1 MGVSPGDSQKTE
13 QSPADARAGLS
24 RGVTAAM
31 VDQDAAG
38 APHPHEIS
46 ELAAW
51 SEKECAET
59 LARIE
64 QQGIRTLEFSARER
78 LLEGL
83 LQMDPTTALERLEG
97 STSATLRKDLM
108 RHFLPRLAEIDP
120 KHAAVELLITGREN
134 WMINPAVGDG
144 VIAQW
149 MRQAPE
155 AAAGLLANL
164 PEGVERNQATLA
176 AVDAWSAPSPAE
188 TAAWVET
195 LPAGETRDEAF
206 RRMTLAW
213 SSQDMEAAMAWLS
226 RLPASRSRDAGIA
239 SLCQQLAGIYPAML
253 AHWAATI
260 QDSSLR
266 QRAFTALAA
275 PRGD

>member
-1 MGVSPGDSQKTE
+1 NLQKTE
-13 QSPADARAGLS
+13 MSPANAMASAEQLADGKEQDASIATA
-24 RGVTAAM
+24 VTAR
-31 VDQDAAG
+31 
-38 APHPHEIS
+38 
-46 ELAAW
+46 
-51 SEKECAET
+51 SEKECAEA

-64 QQGIRTLEFSARER
+64 QQGIRTLEHGARER

-97 STSATLRKDLM
+97 STSPALREDLM

-164 PEGVERNQATLA
+164 PEGVERNRATLA
-176 AVDAWSAPSPAE
+176 AVAAWSAPAPAE

-195 LPAGETRDEAF
+195 LPAGETRDEAV

-213 SSQDMEAAMAWLS
+213 SGQDLEAAMAWLS
-226 RLPASRSRDAGIA
+226 HLPASRSRDAGIA
-239 SLCQQLAGIYPAML
+239 SLCQQLADIYPAML
-253 AHWAATI
+253 ASWAATI
-260 QDSSLR
+260 QDSHLR
-266 QRAFTALAA
+266 QRAFAALAA
-275 PRGD
+275 PGGG